1 MLLLFFVPDQRWIVS
16 VNLYWRIWGVLHDMP
31 IGILFG
37 ITVINQVTNADIQ
50 KTSTMRLL
58 KVFYKSN
65 RIKADWYVS
74 WSRCAVHLTKKHEK
88 NGISI
93 QAWIDWHNAELA
105 RTVAEDNT
113 YEMIKLSSGFINNL
127 SKAALRSI
135 CEKGG

>member
-1 MLLLFFVPDQRWIVS
+1 M
-16 VNLYWRIWGVLHDMP
+16 LHDMP

-93 QAWIDWHNAELA
+93 QA
-105 RTVAEDNT
+105 
-113 YEMIKLSSGFINNL
+113 
-127 SKAALRSI
+127 
-135 CEKGG
+135 